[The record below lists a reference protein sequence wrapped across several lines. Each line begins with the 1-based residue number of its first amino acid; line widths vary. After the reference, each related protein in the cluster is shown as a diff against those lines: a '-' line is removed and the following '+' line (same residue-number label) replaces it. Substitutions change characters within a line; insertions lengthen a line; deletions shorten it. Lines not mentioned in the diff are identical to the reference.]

1 MANMTIPRGPH
12 DLSDGRKMGI
22 PISCV
27 FEPLEPMRSRR
38 KRPHHSS
45 IPDPVIESDS
55 SREILIQAIEKGL
68 SVLGDSVTRIIF
80 YNLEKRFSLTRDH
93 ILERPDKFANALE
106 VLFGSGSVTLERMI
120 INSVC
125 DTVGMDAQTLDP
137 STLHHCI
144 RTAVEMLEAQNRQ
157 KRGLQGGKVKHF
169 LLKSLI

>member
-1 MANMTIPRGPH
+1 MGLYPADPH
-12 DLSDGRKMGI
+12 DLVDGRKMGI
-22 PISCV
+22 PNSCV

-38 KRPHHSS
+38 KRPHLSS

-55 SREILIQAIEKGL
+55 SREMLIQAIEQGL
-68 SVLGDSVTRIIF
+68 SVLGDTVTRVIF

-93 ILERPDKFANALE
+93 IVERPDKLANALE
-106 VLFGSGSVTLERMI
+106 AMFGSGSATLERMI

-125 DTVGMDAQTLDP
+125 DTVGMDAQTLNP
-137 STLHHCI
+137 MTLHHCI

-157 KRGLQGGKVKHF
+157 KRGLQGGRVKHF